1 LAKPAVLAVMNG
13 DTGEICWKMAQSA
26 GQTGLI
32 FDWLKAGIDTVG
44 TSALNRSHEV
54 VCGFCNHVHAGWVM
68 ERPHVSF

>member
-1 LAKPAVLAVMNG
+1 MLAVVDG
-13 DTGEICWKMAQSA
+13 DTGEICGKMAQGA

-32 FDWLKAGIDTVG
+32 FDWLKAGIGTIG
-44 TSALNRSHEV
+44 TSALNRINEV